1 MGGEANDEQA
11 TEKREREKERARMT
25 RLEISGCGGPVVCFE
40 LRDEG
45 KVLGKV
51 RMPGREM
58 LKKGQRASCCCT
70 SAEKVLRPWGGGD
83 K

>member
-1 MGGEANDEQA
+1 MMGGEANDEQA

-51 RMPGREM
+51 RMPG
-58 LKKGQRASCCCT
+58 
-70 SAEKVLRPWGGGD
+70 
-83 K
+83 